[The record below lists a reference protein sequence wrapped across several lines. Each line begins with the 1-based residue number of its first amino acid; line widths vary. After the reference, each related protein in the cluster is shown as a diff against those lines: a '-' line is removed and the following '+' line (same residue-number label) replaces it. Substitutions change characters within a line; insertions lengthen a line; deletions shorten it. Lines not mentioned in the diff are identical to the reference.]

1 MINPRPLII
10 YSPIFRY
17 IFSSDSFEASDTTEY
32 ESESEPELPKPIKSQ
47 NGTSQSETDK
57 KRTPVK
63 RPHVQ
68 RPIKK
73 NRGPPPVRAAQ
84 KLQAKLDAR
93 AERAASG
100 VSGSSQ
106 NEESESDLQ
115 DEIQLT
121 SSDDEE
127 ITEDNFKIIFSKKHP
142 DPLEADLK
150 FDTHRFTKGFLF
162 FDIFIFHPYL
172 TMYSFFILTQN
183 ALLFSFHPNL
193 IHGVI

>member
-1 MINPRPLII
+1 MKRPL
-10 YSPIFRY
+10 
-17 IFSSDSFEASDTTEY
+17 
-32 ESESEPELPKPIKSQ
+32 
-47 NGTSQSETDK
+47 
-57 KRTPVK
+57 
-63 RPHVQ
+63 VQ

-73 NRGPPPVRAAQ
+73 NRGPPPVRTAQ

-93 AERAASG
+93 AERTASG
-100 VSGSSQ
+100 VSGSSH

-150 FDTHRFTKGFLF
+150 FDTHKFTKGFF
-162 FDIFIFHPYL
+162 SYFTL
-172 TMYSFFILTQN
+172 T
-183 ALLFSFHPNL
+183 LLCISPDLDL
-193 IHGVI
+193 ISTSISSLLDKLYAGVL

>member
-1 MINPRPLII
+1 MKRPL
-10 YSPIFRY
+10 
-17 IFSSDSFEASDTTEY
+17 
-32 ESESEPELPKPIKSQ
+32 
-47 NGTSQSETDK
+47 
-57 KRTPVK
+57 
-63 RPHVQ
+63 VQ

-73 NRGPPPVRAAQ
+73 NRGPPPVRTAQ

-93 AERAASG
+93 AERAPSG

-150 FDTHRFTKGFLF
+150 FDTHRFTKGFLLSWVSRNFRVRF
-162 FDIFIFHPYL
+162 FSDFTLTEKCTPKRTFILISPDLDLTQPQFHPV
-172 TMYSFFILTQN
+172 
-183 ALLFSFHPNL
+183 P
-193 IHGVI
+193 

>member
-1 MINPRPLII
+1 M
-10 YSPIFRY
+10 
-17 IFSSDSFEASDTTEY
+17 
-32 ESESEPELPKPIKSQ
+32 PKPIKLQ
-47 NGTSQSETDK
+47 NGTNQSETDK

-63 RPHVQ
+63 RPQVQ

-73 NRGPPPVRAAQ
+73 NRGPPPVRTAQ

-93 AERAASG
+93 AERTLASG

-127 ITEDNFKIIFSKKHP
+127 ITEKNFKFIFSKKHP
-142 DPLEADLK
+142 DPLEADLI
-150 FDTHRFTKGFLF
+150 FDTNRFTKGF
-162 FDIFIFHPYL
+162 I
-172 TMYSFFILTQN
+172 SF
-183 ALLFSFHPNL
+183 
-193 IHGVI
+193 